1 MTEREALIAF
11 NRVQGIGSVTA
22 QQIIEALGSLAAVFE
37 ASEKVLQSIP
47 GIGVERAM
55 LLTQDLRR
63 VSAEEELERASKTG
77 VQIITWNEKTYPALL
92 KEITDPPLVLYVA
105 GDVTALDT
113 SSIAIVGTRHPTVY
127 GRETARRFAY
137 QLGGAGYT
145 IISGLAEGIDTE
157 AHLGALKAKGKT
169 VAVLGGA
176 LDCLYPKSNT
186 KLAREIATSG
196 GAVIS
201 EYAFGRQ
208 PDRQTFPM
216 RNRIVSGLSRG
227 VLVVEAPVNSG
238 TLITAGQGMDQN
250 RSVMVIPGRIDS
262 AASQGC
268 HKLLKEGARLVTS
281 PEEVIDE
288 VQDLFIGRSA
298 RISTEMRKPVKEV
311 ESREEKK
318 PVPVLTA
325 EERSIMAIV
334 DDDGMPIDVVI
345 RKTGLPAG
353 RVNALLVS
361 LQIKRLMK
369 LMPGG
374 IVMRA
379 S

>member
-11 NRVQGIGSVTA
+11 NRVQGIGSMTA
-22 QQIIEALGSLAAVFE
+22 QQIVEALGSLTAVFE
-37 ASEKVLQSIP
+37 ASEETLQSIP
-47 GIGVERAM
+47 GIGVERAA
-55 LLTQDLRR
+55 LLTRDLRQ
-63 VSAEEELERASKTG
+63 VSAHEELERASKTG
-77 VQIITWNEKTYPALL
+77 VQVITWEDEAYPALL
-92 KEITDPPLVLYVA
+92 KEIADPPLVLYVA

-113 SSIAIVGTRHPTVY
+113 PSIAIVGTRHPTVY
-127 GRETARRFAY
+127 GRETARRFSY
-137 QLGGAGYT
+137 QLGVAGYT
-145 IISGLAEGIDTE
+145 ITSGLAEGIDTE
-157 AHLGALKAKGKT
+157 AHMGALKAKGKT

-186 KLAREIATSG
+186 KLAREIVTSG
-196 GAVIS
+196 GAVVS

-227 VLVVEAPVNSG
+227 VLVVEAPINSG
-238 TLITAGQGMDQN
+238 TLITAGQGMEQN
-250 RSVMVIPGRIDS
+250 RSVMAIPGRIDS

-268 HKLLKEGARLVTS
+268 HKLLKEGARLVIS

-288 VQDLFIGRSA
+288 VQDLFVGTSA
-298 RISTEMRKPVKEV
+298 RISTEIRKPVKRTEPKE
-311 ESREEKK
+311 ESN
-318 PVPVLTA
+318 PIPVLTV
-325 EERSIMAIV
+325 EERSIMAAGE
-334 DDDGMPIDVVI
+334 DDGTHIDVII

-361 LQIKRLMK
+361 LQIKRLVK

>member
-22 QQIIEALGSLAAVFE
+22 QQLMASLGSLAAVFE
-37 ASEKVLQSIP
+37 ASEETLRQIP
-47 GIGVERAM
+47 GIGVERAA

-63 VSAEEELERASKTG
+63 VSAEEELERAAKTG
-77 VQIITWNEKTYPALL
+77 VTILTWDEEGYPTLL
-92 KEITDPPLVLYVA
+92 KEIADPPLVLYVA
-105 GDVTALDT
+105 GEVATLD
-113 SSIAIVGTRHPTVY
+113 SPGIAIVGTRHPTMY
-127 GRETARRFAY
+127 GRETARRFAF
-137 QLGGAGYT
+137 QLAGAGYT
-145 IISGLAEGIDTE
+145 IVSGLAEGVDTE
-157 AHLGALKAKGKT
+157 AHAGALKAKGKT

-186 KLAREIATSG
+186 ALAREIASGG

-201 EYAFGRQ
+201 EYPFGRQ

-238 TLITAGQGMDQN
+238 TLITAGQGMEQN
-250 RSVMVIPGRIDS
+250 RSVMAIPGRVDS
-262 AASQGC
+262 AASRGC
-268 HKLLKEGARLVTS
+268 HALLKQGARLVTS
-281 PEEVIDE
+281 PEEVIEE
-288 VQDLFIGRSA
+288 VQDLFIGKSA
-298 RISTEMRKPVKEV
+298 RIAAGLAKPLRKAAPKED
-311 ESREEKK
+311 R
-318 PVPVLTA
+318 PAPVLAT
-325 EERSIMAIV
+325 EERAVMTNVEEGGTLV
-334 DDDGMPIDVVI
+334 DVLI

-353 RVNALLVS
+353 RVHALLVS
-361 LQIKRLMK
+361 LQIKRLVK